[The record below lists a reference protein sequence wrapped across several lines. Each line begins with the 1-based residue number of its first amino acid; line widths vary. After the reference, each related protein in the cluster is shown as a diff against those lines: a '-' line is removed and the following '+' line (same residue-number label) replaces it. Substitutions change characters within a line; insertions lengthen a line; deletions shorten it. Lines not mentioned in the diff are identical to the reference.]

1 MWYSNTRHRSSRQKS
16 KENRENHLSFTAVA
30 LCFGEHAWQ
39 NIDGGACMTK
49 RSILWKSWKAIKKP
63 VLLPDQLLASW
74 DRLWHQ
80 GVLNRVT
87 CRRTTGKTFQ
97 MRRLTEAQQWPPWC
111 VQRPPP
117 WCVQPARWWP
127 PQSPILAP
135 LVSSTI
141 EHISSSHDISTIHH
155 FVNL

>member
-1 MWYSNTRHRSSRQKS
+1 MRYSNTRHLSSGQKS
-16 KENRENHLSFTAVA
+16 KENGENHLLVLHGTGSLFRWTC
-30 LCFGEHAWQ
+30 L
-39 NIDGGACMTK
+39 TK
-49 RSILWKSWKAIKKP
+49 HRWWSVYDKKKYIVKKLKGNKKA
-63 VLLPDQLLASW
+63 W

-87 CRRTTGKTFQ
+87 CRRITGKTFQ
-97 MRRLTEAQQWPPWC
+97 VRRLTEAQQWPPWC
-111 VQRPPP
+111 VQWPPP